1 MNTNRI
7 GVLGVGKL
15 GLSFALLAEQKGYG
29 VIGCDTRMDYVQ
41 SLNNKTF
48 TTTEP
53 HINEYLQN
61 SQTFMATTDLGAV
74 VLYADILYC
83 FVATPS
89 LPDGS
94 YDHSAIDRIVNNL
107 QELHVKGFNMEEKY
121 LVIGCTTMP
130 GYCESIA
137 KRLSATGISVCY
149 NPEFIAQGDIING
162 LKTADMVLIGCDK
175 GAHYVL
181 SDIYTRIMDI
191 TPNIRVMSTTAAELT
206 KISINCFLAM
216 KIAYTNMIGDLA
228 IMTGLEDE
236 VHTILQ
242 AIGDDSRIGNKYL
255 RYGFGFGGPC
265 IPRDMRAL
273 DFHALMMN
281 VPRRIPVAV
290 DESNEL
296 HAQCLF
302 HQYIGKN
309 KDKDVPFIFT
319 QLSYKKGVDML
330 VESQQY
336 RLCKDLLELGY
347 KVDITESPAVIEQV
361 KKELYQYKDQIT
373 YGGLVIGYK
382 IDL

>member
-1 MNTNRI
+1 MNTNKLGLI
-7 GVLGVGKL
+7 GVGKL

-29 VIGCDTRMDYVQ
+29 VLGCDTRMDYVQ

-181 SDIYTRIMDI
+181 SDIYTRIMNIAPDI
-191 TPNIRVMSTTAAELT
+191 RIMSTTAAELT
-206 KISINCFLAM
+206 KISINCFLTM
-216 KIAYTNMIGDLA
+216 KIAYANMIGEIA
-228 IMTGLEDE
+228 INSGVENE
-236 VHTILQ
+236 ISTILS
-242 AIGDDSRIGNKYL
+242 AIGADTRIGNKYL
-255 RYGFGFGGPC
+255 SYGFGYGGPC
-265 IPRDMRAL
+265 LPRDMMAL
-273 DFHALMMN
+273 GRHAGS
-281 VPRRIPVAV
+281 V
-290 DESNEL
+290 DVSDLLPLTIDSINSGHTWYL
-296 HAQCLF
+296 LD
-302 HQYIGKN
+302 YYKSKN
-309 KDKDVPFIFT
+309 QDKNTPFIFT
-319 QLSYKKGVDML
+319 QLSYKKGTEML
-330 VESQQY
+330 IESQQY
-336 RLCKDLLELGY
+336 RLCKELLDEGY

-361 KKELYQYKDQIT
+361 KKELHQYKDQIT
-373 YGGLVIGYK
+373 YGGLITGYN
-382 IDL
+382 ITL